1 MNINMKSLMH
11 HEYVSIG
18 SQNSTHRIILLH
30 GWGADANDLLPI
42 GKAIINNS
50 CYKFELISLNA
61 PTPRFNDLGRQ
72 WYSLFPPNWNEAEIA
87 VEKLIDTLKEFDK
100 NKIPLEKTVL
110 FGFSQGGAM
119 ALDVGLR
126 LDLGL
131 VISCSGYSHPKWDPI
146 KNNPVLLSH
155 GLQDEVVPIKA
166 SREISIRLGNS
177 INSNNELYEYN
188 CSHTIHPNFIEIVRL
203 KIKELF

>member
-1 MNINMKSLMH
+1 MKSLMH

-18 SQNSTHRIILLH
+18 SQNSSHRIILLH
-30 GWGADANDLLPI
+30 GWGADADDLIPV
-42 GKAIINNS
+42 GKSIIHNS
-50 CYKFELISLNA
+50 CFEFELISIAA
-61 PTPRFNDLGRQ
+61 PSLRSNEMGRQ
-72 WYSLFPPNWNEAEIA
+72 WYSLFPPDWNEAEIA
-87 VEKLIDTLKEFDK
+87 VGKLLDTLRAFDK
-100 NKIPLEKTVL
+100 TKISLKKTVL

-119 ALDVGLR
+119 AIDAGLT

-155 GLQDEVVPIKA
+155 GLQDDVVPVNA
-166 SREISIRLGNS
+166 SREILKRLGNEA
-177 INSNNELYEYN
+177 NLYNELYEYN
-188 CSHTIHPNFIEIVRL
+188 CSHTIHPNFIEVIRL

>member
-1 MNINMKSLMH
+1 MKSLMH

-18 SQNSTHRIILLH
+18 SQNSSHRIILLH
-30 GWGADANDLLPI
+30 GWGADTDDLLPV
-42 GKAIINNS
+42 GKSIIHNS
-50 CYKFELISLNA
+50 CFDFELISLAA
-61 PTPRFNDLGRQ
+61 PSFRPNDMGRQ

-87 VEKLIDTLKEFDK
+87 VAKLLDTLNAFDK
-100 NKIPLEKTVL
+100 TKISLKKTVL
-110 FGFSQGGAM
+110 LGFSQGGAM
-119 ALDVGLR
+119 AIDAGLS

-155 GLQDEVVPIKA
+155 GLQDDVVPVKA
-166 SREISIRLGNS
+166 SREILKRLRNES
-177 INSNNELYEYN
+177 NVNNELHEYN
-188 CSHTIHPNFIEIVRL
+188 CSHTIHPDFIDVIRL

>member
-1 MNINMKSLMH
+1 MKSLIH

-18 SQNSTHRIILLH
+18 SQNFSHRIILLH
-30 GWGADANDLLPI
+30 GWGADADDLIPV
-42 GKAIINNS
+42 GKAIIHNS
-50 CYKFELISLNA
+50 CFEFELISLKA
-61 PTPRFNDLGRQ
+61 PTLRPNDMGRQ

-87 VEKLIDTLKEFDK
+87 VNKLLDTLKAFDK
-100 NKIPLEKTVL
+100 NEIPLKKTIL
-110 FGFSQGGAM
+110 LGFSQGAAL
-119 ALDVGLR
+119 ALDAGLR
-126 LDLGL
+126 VDLGL

-155 GLQDEVVPIKA
+155 GLHDEVVPVKA

-177 INSNNELYEYN
+177 GNLNNELHEYN
-188 CSHTIHPNFIEIVRL
+188 CSHTIHPDFIKVIRL

>member
-1 MNINMKSLMH
+1 MKSLMH

-18 SQNSTHRIILLH
+18 SHNSSHRIILLH
-30 GWGADANDLLPI
+30 GWGADADDLIPI

-50 CYKFELISLNA
+50 YYEFELISLKA
-61 PTPRFNDLGRQ
+61 PTLRSNDMGRQ
-72 WYSLFPPNWNEAEIA
+72 WYSLFPPDWNEAEVA
-87 VEKLIDTLKEFDK
+87 VDKLLITLNAFNET
-100 NKIPLEKTVL
+100 KISLKKTVL
-110 FGFSQGGAM
+110 LGFSQGGAM
-119 ALDVGLR
+119 AIAAGLS

-155 GLQDEVVPIKA
+155 GLQDEVVPVVA
-166 SREISIRLGNS
+166 SREISKRLGNVANLKS
-177 INSNNELYEYN
+177 ELHEYD
-188 CSHTIHPNFIEIVRL
+188 CSHTIHPDFIEVVRL